1 MKILASQFDHLLQ
14 QDPQAYVERTL
25 AVVRQ
30 NHPTYRQSDDMLRDS
45 IRAGIK
51 RARAHGITTDQMVM
65 EYVLIMFET
74 APNFDQHP
82 KIARTLAYEQRPI
95 AERWERIFAEDFD
108 PVWDEV
114 AAPDFY
120 DGSYWH
126 DPDAP
131 PPAPVGEV
139 TADDWAELVVGLRQA
154 QGPGPYPPTSREE
167 LQQAKE
173 DLARTLA
180 RRRERTPEQL
190 EAEARKV
197 ATHLREAGTPPQR

>member
-1 MKILASQFDHLLQ
+1 MKIHASQFDHLLQ
-14 QDPQAYVERTL
+14 QDPQTYVEQTL

-51 RARAHGITTDQMVM
+51 RARGHGLTTDQLVM
-65 EYVLIMFET
+65 EYVLIMFEM

-82 KIARTLAYEQRPI
+82 KIARTLAYEQRPA

-114 AAPDFY
+114 AAPGFY

-131 PPAPVGEV
+131 PPAPAGDVS
-139 TADDWAELVVGLRQA
+139 ADDWAELVVGLRQA
-154 QGPGPYPPTSREE
+154 QGPGPYPPASRDD
-167 LQQAKE
+167 LQQAKVG
-173 DLARTLA
+173 LTQALA

-190 EAEARKV
+190 EAEARDV
-197 ATHLREAGTPPQR
+197 AARLREAGASSTR